1 MREER
6 RRIGRAPELA
16 SNKVLWQTSLPQ
28 TVLPQLRRAV
38 FHFKGEPRKIS
49 GCSEIPGTR
58 ERGGENKSKQE
69 NTKHPQLLSGLSLWG
84 QLVFR
89 RWKQGRRQL
98 HLQTQGSCAAQDQSH
113 PALPARGFLLL
124 VSRIQIACMAGND
137 NDLDSSGGLRK
148 KPLFCPR
155 CRTEPL
161 RMTWPS
167 LQQGLSVRSP
177 VRPIASPG

>member
-1 MREER
+1 MGGPQSWLLTRCS
-6 RRIGRAPELA
+6 GRHH
-16 SNKVLWQTSLPQ
+16 SLRQYSLSSEGQCFISRGNPGKYQ
-28 TVLPQLRRAV
+28 AAV
-38 FHFKGEPRKIS
+38 KSLE
-49 GCSEIPGTR
+49 R

-69 NTKHPQLLSGLSLWG
+69 NTKHPQPLSGLSLWG

-113 PALPARGFLLL
+113 HALPARGFLLL